1 MRSGLKDEMISDQ
14 ARAESDC
21 LLLRIVAAVG
31 GIDLGMR
38 LLGLGIGLHI
48 DRCAKGSC
56 AIGRCTCAPLHLDT
70 AQRTGKVGGI
80 DPIVALLLS
89 IVHRDA
95 IGCDIDTAGIDAA
108 DAQRGIADA
117 HSGIARRSER
127 GGHIEQEGDVHAYIL
142 ARDLRPRDIGKSDR
156 RRPGSPGRHDIYTLE
171 LYSPQ
176 GITTQMARCTGHA
189 ASAHQHK
196 G

>member
-1 MRSGLKDEMISDQ
+1 MIRKEILKELCATPSPSGYEEK
-14 ARAESDC
+14 
-21 LLLRIVAAVG
+21 AVT
-31 GIDLGMR
+31 LFEEK
-38 LLGLGIGLHI
+38 
-48 DRCAKGSC
+48 C
-56 AIGRCTCAPLHLDT
+56 
-70 AQRTGKVGGI
+70 
-80 DPIVALLLS
+80 LS
-89 IVHRDA
+89 ILSESFGEQSDKDDEKIYDIHRDA

-142 ARDLRPRDIGKSDR
+142 ARDLCPRDIGKSDR